1 MEILHTPPVP
11 SSYTSLTLHQSRTPV
26 SFYEGPPVLHYHSG
40 RCKVIILGSDLKAL
54 PALNTLRGPAFDSNG
69 GEVNGSA
76 TATTTTA
83 LERNDAELNP
93 LDDEE
98 VVIDDVDIWV
108 ASE

>member
-11 SSYTSLTLHQSRTPV
+11 SSYTSLVQHQSRTPV

-40 RCKVIILGSDLKAL
+40 RCKVIILRSDLKAL
-54 PALNTLRGPAFDSNG
+54 PALNTLRGPTPDSNG

-76 TATTTTA
+76 TAITA
-83 LERNDAELNP
+83 TAVESNDAEPNQP
-93 LDDEE
+93 DDEE
-98 VVIDDVDIWV
+98 VVVDDVDIWV